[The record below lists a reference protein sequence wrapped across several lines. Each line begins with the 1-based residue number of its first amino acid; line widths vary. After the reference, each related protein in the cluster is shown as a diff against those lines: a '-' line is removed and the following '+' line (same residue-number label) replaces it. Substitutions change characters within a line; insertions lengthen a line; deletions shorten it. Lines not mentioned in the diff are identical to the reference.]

1 MPPSL
6 IEKLKHQLLF
16 AKKNKFLCNAGLL
29 VGGTAFAQ
37 ALMVAILPILT
48 RLYSPEDFTV
58 LAIYASVLGMLS
70 SVACMRLDI
79 AIPIPDSENEKDA
92 VNLLL
97 LSLIFSC
104 LLAITTLIIICTWP
118 SELATL
124 SGQPKIEPFL
134 WLLPV
139 GVWFS
144 GSYSALQ
151 YWATRKKNF
160 IHITK
165 TRFNQA
171 ICSSS
176 IQIGLGWAGITPL
189 GLLLGQLINSGAGA
203 IGLAFLALKNIPKT
217 QSKLN
222 FKNILLTLRKYENF
236 PKYSTLEALANS
248 GSMQIPILIIATM
261 AIGAEAGFLVLA
273 TRIMAAPMGLIG
285 AAVAQVYISH
295 APEEMRHGKLSPFT
309 ANIIGGLFKSGAGP
323 LMFAGIIAPT
333 AFPLVFGADW
343 ARAGVIISWMT
354 PCFLMQFICSPVSMI
369 LHLTHNQKSALALQ
383 ITGLILRVG
392 SLLLAISFFNSLLT
406 EFYALS
412 GFIFYTLYLTVI
424 IRLGKIKFSDLMNSF
439 RSAWIHILIWAIL
452 ALIICMGL
460 KQI

>member
-6 IEKLKHQLLF
+6 IQKFKHQLLF
-16 AKKNKFLCNAGLL
+16 AKNNKFLRNAGML

-79 AIPIPDSENEKDA
+79 AIPIPDKDDDA
-92 VNLLL
+92 VNLLI
-97 LSLIFSC
+97 LSLASSC
-104 LLAITTLIIICTWP
+104 LLAITILILICIWP
-118 SELATL
+118 SEIATL
-124 SGQPKIEPFL
+124 SGQPKIEYYL

-151 YWATRKKNF
+151 FWATRKKNF

-165 TRFNQA
+165 TRFSQA
-171 ICSSS
+171 VSSSS
-176 IQIGLGWAGITPL
+176 IQIGLGWAGVTPL

-203 IGLAFLALKNIPKT
+203 IGLAFLALKDIPKT
-217 QSKLN
+217 HS
-222 FKNILLTLRKYENF
+222 ILSLKSLTTTLKKYENF

-248 GSMQIPILIIATM
+248 GSMQLPILIIATM
-261 AIGAEAGFLVLA
+261 AIGPEAGFLVLA

-285 AAVAQVYISH
+285 AAVAQVYISQ
-295 APEEMRHGKLSPFT
+295 APEEMRQGNLSPFT

-323 LMFAGIIAPT
+323 LIFAGIIAPI
-333 AFPLVFGADW
+333 AFPLVFGAGW

-369 LHLTHNQKSALALQ
+369 LHLTHNQKSALLLQ

-392 SLLLAISFFNSLLT
+392 SLLLAISFYNSLLT

-412 GFIFYTLYLTVI
+412 GFIFYTLYFLVVI
-424 IRLGKIKFSDLMNSF
+424 WLGKIKLSDLTNSF
-439 RSAWIHILIWAIL
+439 RSGWVHIIIWGTLAAIVYQ
-452 ALIICMGL
+452 GL